1 VIVKEE
7 NRGRATVHLVT
18 GLDEIRR
25 RAAER
30 HDEFE
35 VMRYMLEL
43 NDDLSDAELDA
54 LVDHIAAP
62 IIAAIDCTRCA
73 NCCRSLDVALTP
85 ADTDRLAQGINV
97 PLDTILTHYADH
109 QRGQTLDEWAVMR
122 GKPCPF
128 LTGTF
133 CSVYIHRPETCRLY
147 PDFTPDFR
155 WTLQHTIEGAGL
167 CPIIYNVLSAMVEV
181 VDDLD
186 RPTTPA
192 AP

>member
-1 VIVKEE
+1 VAVEEE
-7 NRGRATVHLVT
+7 NRDRATVHLVT
-18 GLDEIRR
+18 DLDEIRR

-43 NDDLSDAELDA
+43 NGDLSDTELDT
-54 LVDHIAAP
+54 LVERVAAP

-85 ADTDRLAQGINV
+85 ADADRLAQGINV
-97 PLDTILTHYADH
+97 PLDTILTEYPDH
-109 QRGQTLDEWAVMR
+109 QRGQVMDEWAVMR

-128 LTGTF
+128 LAGTL
-133 CSVYIHRPETCRLY
+133 CSVYAHRPETCRLY

-155 WTLQHTIEGAGL
+155 WTLSHTIEGAGL
-167 CPIIYNVLSAMVEV
+167 CPIIYNVLSAMVPV
-181 VDDLD
+181 VDALD
-186 RPTTPA
+186 RPESPA
-192 AP
+192 EP